1 VEYYFTFVCLN
12 GPLDE
17 LAQKSIG
24 GTSSCVRQKA
34 NEGPIDVS
42 RNGRALA
49 ADRCQ
54 RTGTREDQA
63 YLHYIFIQTKWE
75 ILIKDLYLLAYM
87 DFE

>member
-17 LAQKSIG
+17 LDQKSIG

-34 NEGPIDVS
+34 SEGPIRVP

-49 ADRCQ
+49 ADRCK
-54 RTGTREDQA
+54 RTGTNEGQA
-63 YLHYIFIQTKWE
+63 YLHSIFIQTKWE
-75 ILIKDLYLLAYM
+75 ILIKDLYLLVYM